1 MDKDNFEIIET
12 KFSGVWLRDN
22 RVFRDER
29 GTTSE
34 ILNIPSLIIE
44 GSKFEVSQILESRS
58 QKNVIRGI
66 HYSDAS
72 NPQIKAVRCVSG
84 QIRDCVIDLR
94 AGSSTFGQYEV
105 FDLSSEANQTLI
117 ISSGFGHAYEVITE
131 SATVLYAIQTN
142 FRFDLEYSINPLDL
156 ELALP
161 WKSSSPILSEK
172 DSAAKSFAFAAREI
186 LGDTQH

>member
-1 MDKDNFEIIET
+1 MAKDNFETIET
-12 KFSGVWLRDN
+12 KFSGVWLRKN
-22 RVFRDER
+22 RVYQDER

-34 ILNIPSLIIE
+34 ILNIPSLIME
-44 GSKFEVSQILESRS
+44 GSKFEVSQLLESRS
-58 QKNVIRGI
+58 KRNVIRGI

-72 NPQIKAVRCVSG
+72 NPQVKVVRCIDG

-94 AGSSTFGQYEV
+94 AGSSTFGQYE
-105 FDLSSEANQTLI
+105 FFELSSEVNQTLI

-131 SATVLYAIQTN
+131 SATVLYAIQTS
-142 FRFDLEYSINPLDL
+142 FRFDLEYSINPLDP

-161 WKSSSPILSEK
+161 WETSSPILSEK
-172 DSAAKSFAFAAREI
+172 DSAAKSLSFAVREI

>member
-1 MDKDNFEIIET
+1 MYQ
-12 KFSGVWLRDN
+12 
-22 RVFRDER
+22 DER

-34 ILNIPSLIIE
+34 ILNIPSLNME
-44 GSKFEVSQILESRS
+44 GCKFEVSQILESRS
-58 QKNVIRGI
+58 KKNVIRGI

-72 NPQIKAVRCVSG
+72 NPQVKVVRCTDG

-94 AGSSTFGQYEV
+94 AGSSTFGQYAV
-105 FDLSSEANQTLI
+105 FELSSEANQTLI

-131 SATVLYAIQTN
+131 SAKVLYAIQTN
-142 FRFDLEYSINPLDL
+142 FRFDLEYSINPLDP

-161 WKSSSPILSEK
+161 WETSSPILSEK
-172 DSAAKSFAFAAREI
+172 DSDAKSLAFAVREI

>member
-1 MDKDNFEIIET
+1 MDRDNFEVLET
-12 KFSGVWLRDN
+12 KFSGVWLRKNKVHEDQ
-22 RVFRDER
+22 R

-34 ILNIPSLIIE
+34 MLNIPSLTID
-44 GSKFEVSQILESRS
+44 GSKFDVSQILECRSR
-58 QKNVIRGI
+58 KNVIRGI
-66 HYSDAS
+66 HYADAS
-72 NPQIKAVRCVSG
+72 NPQIKVVRCING

-94 AGSSTFGQYEV
+94 AGSMTFGQYE
-105 FDLSSEANQTLI
+105 FFELSGEANQTLI

-131 SATVLYAIQTN
+131 TATVIYVNQTN

-161 WKSSSPILSEK
+161 WKSTSPILSEK

-186 LGDTQH
+186 LGETQD

>member
-1 MDKDNFEIIET
+1 MVKDNFETIET
-12 KFSGVWLRDN
+12 KFTGVWLRKN
-22 RVFRDER
+22 RVYQDER

-34 ILNIPSLIIE
+34 ILNVPSLIM
-44 GSKFEVSQILESRS
+44 GDSKFEVSQILESRS
-58 QKNVIRGI
+58 KKNVIRGI

-72 NPQIKAVRCVSG
+72 NQQVKVVRCIDG

-94 AGSSTFGQYEV
+94 AGSSTFGQYE
-105 FDLSSEANQTLI
+105 FFELSSEVNQTLI

-131 SATVLYAIQTN
+131 SATVLYAIQTS

-161 WKSSSPILSEK
+161 WETSSPILSEK
-172 DSAAKSFAFAAREI
+172 DSAAKSFAFAVREI

>member
-1 MDKDNFEIIET
+1 MAKDNFETIET
-12 KFSGVWLRDN
+12 KFSGVWLRKN
-22 RVFRDER
+22 RVYQDER

-34 ILNIPSLIIE
+34 ILNIPSLIME
-44 GSKFEVSQILESRS
+44 GSKFEVSQLLESRS
-58 QKNVIRGI
+58 KRNVIRGI

-72 NPQIKAVRCVSG
+72 NPQVKVVRCIDG

-105 FDLSSEANQTLI
+105 FELSSEANQTLI

-142 FRFDLEYSINPLDL
+142 FRFDLEYSINPLDP

-161 WKSSSPILSEK
+161 WETSSPILSEK
-172 DSAAKSFAFAAREI
+172 DSAAKSLSFAVREI

>member
-1 MDKDNFEIIET
+1 MVKDNFETIET
-12 KFSGVWLRDN
+12 KFSGVWLRKN
-22 RVFRDER
+22 RVYQDER

-34 ILNIPSLIIE
+34 ILNIPSLIME
-44 GSKFEVSQILESRS
+44 GSKFEVSQLLESRS
-58 QKNVIRGI
+58 KRNVIRGI

-72 NPQIKAVRCVSG
+72 NPQVKVVRCIDG

-94 AGSSTFGQYEV
+94 AGSSTFGQYEA
-105 FDLSSEANQTLI
+105 FELSSEANQTLI

-142 FRFDLEYSINPLDL
+142 FRFDLEYSINPLDP

-161 WKSSSPILSEK
+161 WETSSPILSEK
-172 DSAAKSFAFAAREI
+172 DSAAKSLAFAVREI

>member
-1 MDKDNFEIIET
+1 MYQ
-12 KFSGVWLRDN
+12 
-22 RVFRDER
+22 DER

-34 ILNIPSLIIE
+34 ILNIPSLIME
-44 GSKFEVSQILESRS
+44 GSKFEVSQLLESRS
-58 QKNVIRGI
+58 KRNVIRGI

-72 NPQIKAVRCVSG
+72 NPQVKVVRCIDG

-94 AGSSTFGQYEV
+94 AGSSTFGQYEA
-105 FDLSSEANQTLI
+105 FELSSEANQTLI

-142 FRFDLEYSINPLDL
+142 FRFDLEYSINPLDP

-161 WKSSSPILSEK
+161 WETSSPILSEK
-172 DSAAKSFAFAAREI
+172 DSAAKSLSFAVREI

>member
-1 MDKDNFEIIET
+1 MDEDNFEIIET

-22 RVFRDER
+22 QVYRDER

-34 ILNIPSLIIE
+34 ILNIPALVIE

-58 QKNVIRGI
+58 KKNVIRGI

-72 NPQIKAVRCVSG
+72 NPQVKVLRCIDG

-94 AGSSTFGQYEV
+94 AGSPTFGQYDV
-105 FDLSSEANQTLI
+105 FKLSSEANQTLI
-117 ISSGFGHAYEVITE
+117 ISSGFGHAYEVLTE
-131 SATVLYAIQTN
+131 SATVLYANQTN

-161 WKSSSPILSEK
+161 WESSSPILSEK
-172 DSAAKSFAFAAREI
+172 DSVAKSFAFAAREI
-186 LGDTQH
+186 LDNTRL